1 MTVTLTD
8 VTEQVCCP
16 PSSTAKTHW
25 GWILRN
31 KEGRTCD
38 LDLSNGVT
46 EHEIQWHEE
55 LDEESAA
62 RWQVDYTG
70 RLPGE
75 VGSALFLL
83 EQPLIPV

>member
-1 MTVTLTD
+1 MACV
-8 VTEQVCCP
+8 
-16 PSSTAKTHW
+16 
-25 GWILRN
+25 
-31 KEGRTCD
+31 

-70 RLPGE
+70 RLPRGL
-75 VGSALFLL
+75 GDALLLL
-83 EQPLIPV
+83 EQPLVLVWIWFL